1 MLCKSLFFSCNY
13 IGGVQ
18 MKKSEYQKFQE
29 FKKRHNL
36 SNQQIVRI
44 ISDYANTA
52 DEYAASFFAAKYNIS
67 NDVFYKIR
75 DYTIIFMLVD
85 ATVCQRIRNK
95 LFRNQ
100 SGKNK
105 SGNYT
110 AANRHYQLLI
120 KKRKEYLKSFSNE
133 EIVLVAIEYANG
145 DALYDIA
152 KKHNISTYTVRKLLA
167 IALVNHLVCDT
178 IYDSIQFRSSIYIA
192 YLGVYRGC
200 TAEELW
206 NSNSHWE

>member
-1 MLCKSLFFSCNY
+1 
-13 IGGVQ
+13 
-18 MKKSEYQKFQE
+18 MKKSEYQKFQD

-36 SNQQIVRI
+36 SDQQIVRI

-67 NDVFYKIR
+67 NHVFYKIR

-85 ATVCQRIRNK
+85 ATVCLRIRNK

-110 AANRHYQLLI
+110 AANHHYQLLI

-133 EIVLVAIEYANG
+133 EIVLIAIEYAN
-145 DALYDIA
+145 DEALYDIA
-152 KKHNISTYTVRKLLA
+152 KKHNISTYAVRKLLA

-178 IYDSIQFRSSIYIA
+178 VYHSIRFRSKVYITHLK
-192 YLGVYRGC
+192 YYCGY

-206 NSNSHWE
+206 NNYSHWE